1 MRSSSCLFH
10 EPKSVVPTFFRPTG
24 PSLQP
29 GSGPPTSPAACE
41 HNVFIHR
48 ICLSCTGKHGGPWRG
63 VVGHCTGTKFLIQVL
78 LFSIMWPWAF
88 PFPSWSL
95 RFLICQ
101 SGPDG
106 EAPPRLGIVIPLTS
120 VRVLCLHSTFA
131 FFLGREACVYTLPQ
145 SRASHRQACRGAVVL
160 LGGREGAH
168 VSCVPLL
175 CSKPLAT
182 ITSFHPGHCPLWQ
195 LVLLSSFHRRGN

>member
-1 MRSSSCLFH
+1 MNQSQWSRHSSGQQGPVYSQALAHPPPLVLVSTTCLYTESAYH
-10 EPKSVVPTFFRPTG
+10 AQESM
-24 PSLQP
+24 
-29 GSGPPTSPAACE
+29 
-41 HNVFIHR
+41 
-48 ICLSCTGKHGGPWRG
+48 GGPGG
-63 VVGHCTGTKFLIQVL
+63 VWWGHCTGTRFLIQVL

-168 VSCVPLL
+168 VSCAPLL

-182 ITSFHPGHCPLWQ
+182 ITSFHPGRCPLWQ